1 MTSPTVPAGTGSV
14 FARDLRSKIRTPWP
28 YVESLADPVLLLVLF
43 GPLLAGLGELP
54 GMPAGGTL
62 QWFAPGILVLMAF
75 STSAFIG
82 AGLQEERQVGSLE
95 RMLVTPL
102 HRVAL
107 LAGRVLRVV
116 VTVLIQTVVVVLATI
131 PFGLDVPVLGAL
143 VALVQL
149 GMFAAALG
157 VASLAVGLMLKDAY
171 AFWGVVTLVYTPI
184 IVSSGA
190 LLPMEVAPTW
200 LYAVSRINPLAHT
213 VEAQRLLFAGDLFHP
228 SVLLG
233 FAATLALGL
242 VGTVLG
248 TRAMARIRI

>member
-1 MTSPTVPAGTGSV
+1 MTSPTVLAGTGSV
-14 FARDLRSKIRTPWP
+14 FTRELRSKIRTPWP

-43 GPLLAGLGELP
+43 GPLLAGLGRIP
-54 GMPAGGTL
+54 GMPAGDTL

-82 AGLQEERQVGSLE
+82 AGLQEERQLGSLE

-102 HRVAL
+102 PRVAL

-116 VTVLIQTVVVVLATI
+116 VTVLIQAVVVVLATI
-131 PFGLDVPVLGAL
+131 PFGLDVSLLGAL

-157 VASLAVGLMLKDAY
+157 IASLAVGLMLKDAY
-171 AFWGVVTLVYTPI
+171 AFWGVVTLFYTPI
-184 IVSSGA
+184 IVSSGV
-190 LLPMEVAPTW
+190 LLPMEVAPSW
-200 LYAVSRINPLAHT
+200 LYAISRVNPLAHT
-213 VEAQRLLFAGDLFHP
+213 VETQRLLFAGDVFHL
-228 SVLLG
+228 SVLFG
-233 FAATLALGL
+233 FAAAVALAV

-248 TRAMARIRI
+248 IRAMARIRI